1 MNDAVPSPE
10 AVADLEAQLL
20 VLLNGNPAG
29 LSEHELLKCLR
40 KTHPSFANFDAR
52 QPLSLFRGHFLL
64 FHALY
69 RLRDRLSRER
79 SGRLVI
85 GPLRIAL
92 ERAAPAD
99 AAQADILSLAPSAS
113 GDVAGWYADLRRWQ
127 ATTAAEVVELLR
139 QFHAARR
146 ANGRRQAALAE
157 LGLQDPVDD
166 AAIKRRYRRL
176 AMCHHP
182 DRGGDGQRLRE
193 INAALA
199 VLRKGWRRTAGTEV

>member
-1 MNDAVPSPE
+1 MNDAVPSAE

-20 VLLNGNPAG
+20 ALLNENPAG
-29 LSEHELLKCLR
+29 PSEHDLLKRLR
-40 KTHPSFANFDAR
+40 GANPLFADFDAR

-69 RLRDRLSRER
+69 RLRDRLNREGG
-79 SGRLVI
+79 GRLAI
-85 GPLRIAL
+85 DPLRIVL
-92 ERAAPAD
+92 ESAGARD
-99 AAQADILSLAPSAS
+99 AAQADVASLVPSNS
-113 GDVAGWYADLRRWQ
+113 GDLSGWYADLGRWQ

-176 AMCHHP
+176 AMRHHP

-199 VLRKGWRRTAGTEV
+199 VLRDGCGRATETSV

>member
-20 VLLNGNPAG
+20 VLLGENPVG
-29 LSEHELLKCLR
+29 LSEHELLKRLR
-40 KTHPSFANFDAR
+40 KANPLFADFDAR

-69 RLRDRLSRER
+69 RLRTRLSRER

-85 GPLRIAL
+85 DPLRIVL
-92 ERAAPAD
+92 EPVGPAD
-99 AAQADILSLAPSAS
+99 VAQAGVFLVPSNS
-113 GDVAGWYADLRRWQ
+113 GDLSGWYTDLGRWQ

-139 QFHAARR
+139 QFHVARR

-157 LGLQDPVDD
+157 LGLRDPVDD
-166 AAIKRRYRRL
+166 AAIKRRYRHL
-176 AMCHHP
+176 AMRHHP

-193 INAALA
+193 INAAFA
-199 VLRKGWRRTAGTEV
+199 VLRDGCGRMVRTGI